1 MPHARKAH
9 WPNCLKR
16 ELQAKEYV
24 TLQKEAKEIIVR
36 KFRSPLF
43 LAIAI
48 LMTAIA
54 AISVLTMLLS
64 FTSKSGNMVVDLIA
78 SLPMILCSLA
88 SAIAFWKMYGR
99 KTEFTENKMNGTN
112 AYMRLMEVVGIL
124 SCILAGIVALLL
136 IFIAVTISNAESNAS
151 DLLNKIQQTTD
162 RLGLPDIATLIYSG
176 STAIVIILILAAA
189 LLMAFFICYTLAF
202 SKTAKHFKF
211 FRNAFISDNYNTAQP
226 PSFLL
231 FFSEVSPAC
240 WGLHP
245 LPSFGRPVSLSF
257 VLAFC

>member
-124 SCILAGIVALLL
+124 SCILFYLLYRIEYIITYNNYRRFYGTYL
-136 IFIAVTISNAESNAS
+136 CCRCRMREKRIGQIA
-151 DLLNKIQQTTD
+151 
-162 RLGLPDIATLIYSG
+162 
-176 STAIVIILILAAA
+176 
-189 LLMAFFICYTLAF
+189 
-202 SKTAKHFKF
+202 
-211 FRNAFISDNYNTAQP
+211 
-226 PSFLL
+226 
-231 FFSEVSPAC
+231 
-240 WGLHP
+240 
-245 LPSFGRPVSLSF
+245 
-257 VLAFC
+257 